1 MRVYSNFQKAIREAI
16 KQRYAEGNPK
26 LIREDVA
33 NIAKSFGKSA
43 EEATATLADM
53 ETQIRN
59 NFLDNSMRK
68 EERIKPTLF
77 SQINAIGAPVQQAV
91 DRGIRNKADQ
101 QELTKLVERTSNLA
115 AYQARTI
122 GRTAAMGKA
131 RGEYLLTHLRNGCR
145 QFRYSATSS
154 HPATPPRAF
163 CQAHTGEVIHINE
176 INKMDNGQGLPVI
189 FYMGGYNCTHTW
201 EAVYNLEEVKKQ
213 QASEPAP
220 KKAKAETKLK
230 PKVVATASQASL
242 LSEFVPAK
250 TMKEARAQSIEMF
263 SKAGHNISKV
273 TIAKSIDIDK
283 INRYNKQLHT
293 LINEYELLNPN
304 KEAIPLLFRSP
315 SGCLGV
321 ITRDPGYTPD
331 GIYAAVP
338 EEMNFGHLS
347 MGPQRMGDNKELNT
361 LTHEFGHLI
370 ATGRQSK
377 TNASGTTVPLPQA
390 VEFFSELSAPYK
402 AYCEEFP
409 RSNLDRSNSPDF
421 VSDYARKSNSEFMAE
436 CFADYKL
443 SANPS
448 KYSIQ
453 VGKLIDK
460 YFKRR

>member
-59 NFLDNSMRK
+59 NFLDNSTRK

-145 QFRYSATSS
+145 QFRYAATSS

-176 INKMDNGQGLPVI
+176 INKMNNGQGLPVI

-213 QASEPAP
+213 QASKPAP
-220 KKAKAETKLK
+220 KVKAKAKAK
-230 PKVVATASQASL
+230 IKS
-242 LSEFVPAK
+242 FVPPK
-250 TMKEARAQSIEMF
+250 NVKF
-263 SKAGHNISKV
+263 SANSSPADV
-273 TIAKSIDIDK
+273 FTEESIDRFRIRKETSEYSTILRVSSPKAVYSNLNSLYDWDA
-283 INRYNKQLHT
+283 RYILQFVASKTKKDYIREQCEDMLEQKYYPSEKQRWG
-293 LINEYELLNPN
+293 IAYEFIAN
-304 KEAIPLLFRSP
+304 KESVSEWVSQKIKDDLKFYVES
-315 SGCLGV
+315 
-321 ITRDPGYTPD
+321 
-331 GIYAAVP
+331 AASEG
-338 EEMNFGHLS
+338 EEWNHPFL
-347 MGPQRMGDNKELNT
+347 RIK
-361 LTHEFGHLI
+361 
-370 ATGRQSK
+370 K
-377 TNASGTTVPLPQA
+377 K
-390 VEFFSELSAPYK
+390 SAK
-402 AYCEEFP
+402 
-409 RSNLDRSNSPDF
+409 
-421 VSDYARKSNSEFMAE
+421 
-436 CFADYKL
+436 
-443 SANPS
+443 
-448 KYSIQ
+448 
-453 VGKLIDK
+453 
-460 YFKRR
+460 